1 MGQVSHDK
9 PEWDVQF
16 TFEHSND
23 HVRLSVD
30 KELILGR
37 AVTADTSNTIYDLT
51 PYGAA
56 DYGVSR
62 KHAVLRWQGVQLM
75 IYDLGGGNGTIL
87 NGIRLKPDVG
97 YRLNEG
103 SVLYLGHLLINVSL
117 NNEIG
122 DSAIRARRPG
132 FDMLRADV
140 NAKGQRILLVEDDA
154 GLTTL
159 FRTVLEAAG
168 FSVQVGSDVVS
179 AMRALH
185 QTTPSATVLDLMLP
199 GIHGL
204 ELTRYIR
211 RDIEGPEI
219 PIIIV
224 SAISDAQTIKESMEA
239 GVDVYMSK
247 PFKMRELV
255 RVVSAVVGTQEA
267 ENPKLHTKLLRGT
280 ASLDFIVAGP
290 RKDTVVLFVEG
301 EREPIGAVVQPS
313 LTLGRQSNS
322 QNHVDLDAYGA
333 FDKGVS
339 RIHATLTRVDDKF
352 MVTDSGSANGTFVN
366 GHALTKNEIYPI
378 KNGDELRL
386 GELRMHVY
394 LLADTGRL
402 AEANPGSDNR
412 NGVFA

>member
-16 TFEHSND
+16 TFEHSSD

-30 KELILGR
+30 TELILGR

-87 NGIRLKPDVG
+87 NGIRLKPCIA

-154 GLTTL
+154 GLSTL
-159 FRTVLEAAG
+159 FRTALEAAC
-168 FSVQVGSDVVS
+168 FTVHVCRDVGS
-179 AMRALH
+179 ARRALH
-185 QTTPSATVLDLMLP
+185 QTPPSPIVIHLSLP
-199 GIHGL
+199 GVHGL
-204 ELTRYIR
+204 
-211 RDIEGPEI
+211 
-219 PIIIV
+219 
-224 SAISDAQTIKESMEA
+224 
-239 GVDVYMSK
+239 
-247 PFKMRELV
+247 
-255 RVVSAVVGTQEA
+255 
-267 ENPKLHTKLLRGT
+267 
-280 ASLDFIVAGP
+280 
-290 RKDTVVLFVEG
+290 
-301 EREPIGAVVQPS
+301 
-313 LTLGRQSNS
+313 
-322 QNHVDLDAYGA
+322 
-333 FDKGVS
+333 
-339 RIHATLTRVDDKF
+339 
-352 MVTDSGSANGTFVN
+352 
-366 GHALTKNEIYPI
+366 
-378 KNGDELRL
+378 
-386 GELRMHVY
+386 
-394 LLADTGRL
+394 
-402 AEANPGSDNR
+402 
-412 NGVFA
+412 

>member
-37 AVTADTSNTIYDLT
+37 AVSGDTSNTIYDWT
-51 PYGAA
+51 PYAAA
-56 DYGVSR
+56 DYGVSS
-62 KHAVLRWQGVQLM
+62 KHAVLRWQGIEVM

-168 FSVQVGSDVVS
+168 FTVQVCRDVGS
-179 AMRALH
+179 AMGALH
-185 QTTPSATVLDLMLP
+185 QTTPSAIVLDLMLP

-204 ELTRYIR
+204 EMTRYTR
-211 RDIEGPEI
+211 PGIEGPEI
-219 PIIIV
+219 PMLILRPHK
-224 SAISDAQTIKESMEA
+224 DA
-239 GVDVYMSK
+239 
-247 PFKMRELV
+247 
-255 RVVSAVVGTQEA
+255 
-267 ENPKLHTKLLRGT
+267 
-280 ASLDFIVAGP
+280 
-290 RKDTVVLFVEG
+290 
-301 EREPIGAVVQPS
+301 
-313 LTLGRQSNS
+313 
-322 QNHVDLDAYGA
+322 
-333 FDKGVS
+333 
-339 RIHATLTRVDDKF
+339 
-352 MVTDSGSANGTFVN
+352 
-366 GHALTKNEIYPI
+366 
-378 KNGDELRL
+378 
-386 GELRMHVY
+386 
-394 LLADTGRL
+394 
-402 AEANPGSDNR
+402 
-412 NGVFA
+412 